1 MNKNKSHLY
10 ALMIHQA
17 NSSWLKSLRGILGQN
32 TALMPQCGK
41 VLKEPFSMALIQLIL
56 WAKDRLLT
64 WKSKHSTFTNS
75 VFNGLV
81 LVVWE
86 LTQAFLCTYTNT
98 GTHSML
104 PGEAQHD
111 KSRLRVRKC
120 QERSKPLST
129 QHPTTPWDRRSLTV
143 SRCL

>member
-41 VLKEPFSMALIQLIL
+41 VLKEPFSMALIQLSL

-64 WKSKHSTFTNS
+64 WKSKRSTFTSS

-81 LVVWE
+81 LLVCE
-86 LTQAFLCTYTNT
+86 LTPAFLCTYTNT
-98 GTHSML
+98 GTRSML
-104 PGEAQHD
+104 PGEAEH
-111 KSRLRVRKC
+111 KSRLRVREC
-120 QERSKPLST
+120 QERPKPLST
-129 QHPTTPWDRRSLTV
+129 QHSTTPWDRRWLTV